1 MYLYELLAF
10 LLDLLTFAWWENL
23 LNQLLY
29 CVIVHC
35 VCIDMT
41 TELVEVPALPAQH
54 TQQFTLIMNSDS
66 STRLLAKLCNT
77 FVLKSITHIKRN

>member
-1 MYLYELLAF
+1 MYLYELLVF
-10 LLDLLTFAWWENL
+10 LLDLFTFTWWENL

-41 TELVEVPALPAQH
+41 TELVEVPALPAHQTH
-54 TQQFTLIMNSDS
+54 KKFTLIMNSDN
-66 STRLLAKLCNT
+66 STRLFGKLG
-77 FVLKSITHIKRN
+77 FVTHVL